1 MATQTQT
8 MQTRKQ
14 VRGFVLIWTFLT
26 LLMGGATFLAIYFAY
41 DPQLQASL
49 PAVPNNSGDGN
60 SVVVIASQTALP
72 ATDVPTAIPSPTEDE
87 SAAATAEEESAVAE
101 EAVAVA
107 QVATEALPTP
117 SPTPEPTAVPP
128 DEDER
133 FQVGI
138 QVQVPPD
145 FNGDVMEGWYRSVQ
159 QMNIQWVKIQV
170 RWQDVEPEQGEYFWD
185 GLD

>member
-107 QVATEALPTP
+107 QVAT
-117 SPTPEPTAVPP
+117 
-128 DEDER
+128 
-133 FQVGI
+133 
-138 QVQVPPD
+138 
-145 FNGDVMEGWYRSVQ
+145 
-159 QMNIQWVKIQV
+159 
-170 RWQDVEPEQGEYFWD
+170 
-185 GLD
+185 